1 MFELGFS
8 SGRPQHLSRRSLPPR
23 ILAILIV
30 AGSLAGITPAFA
42 DPNNPTTLE
51 DCQTQTQQFESRIST
66 LRTQLP
72 LCSNRV
78 ESFVMVPQCNHPATR
93 SCAPLYAQIC
103 ELGDQKSAARESC
116 AARVQLHR
124 QREAEDRRRQAD
136 EQRAEQAREREAAE
150 LERAQGNPMAA
161 AIDVQIGAVA
171 GGLGAAAAGGIP
183 VGLPI
188 GALHLSNEFSAIG
201 GAAAN
206 RIRMDSLNQLE
217 NALNAALGM
226 STGGAGP
233 NASSPYERRPTQA
246 QIAYELNAPLDQAE
260 RADTLQVHLPFGGES
275 AVVGANAQYLTDL
288 AYARASG
295 TLTTPLAQTQVQSAI
310 GSAGVTGGQGATLAI
325 IEDDE
330 PQRQPSEYE
339 DGLLQQQRLASLGD
353 IQGRLQREQLAE
365 AERQRAMQE
374 QWALQE
380 QQRVVQEQQHSRE
393 TSTEEGFSKPDCVE
407 VEHLH
412 SVPGFS
418 MIRNY
423 CGYDILISMTNKQVM
438 NYGSNYAC
446 DRNLNMRAYIT
457 SPWPSHDF
465 NQVVWE
471 CVSSIN
477 RN

>member
-295 TLTTPLAQTQVQSAI
+295 TLTTPLAQTQVPSAI
-310 GSAGVTGGQGATLAI
+310 GAGEDIGGQGATLGI
-325 IEDDE
+325 VEDDE
-330 PQRQPSEYE
+330 PPRQAPEYE

-353 IQGRLQREQLAE
+353 VQARLESERLAE
-365 AERQRAMQE
+365 AERQRA
-374 QWALQE
+374 LQE
-380 QQRVVQEQQHSRE
+380 QRISDPVVSISPAQSPAEV
-393 TSTEEGFSKPDCVE
+393 FSKPACV
-407 VEHLH
+407 VVDHLI
-412 SVPGFS
+412 SVPGRVVIDNNCAYSVSINLTNKNFAEHD
-418 MIRNY
+418 NTLY
-423 CGYDILISMTNKQVM
+423 CGGAVIIPPGRSTNDYGILESQIWGCVKN
-438 NYGSNYAC
+438 
-446 DRNLNMRAYIT
+446 IT
-457 SPWPSHDF
+457 A
-465 NQVVWE
+465 Q
-471 CVSSIN
+471 
-477 RN
+477 